1 MEELKKILLEI
12 DDIDKILRHLDIIVD
27 NIENKIL
34 KCKKEQWIYCSFFIF
49 SSSIILFIVSFIV

>member
-34 KCKKEQWIYCSFFIF
+34 KCKKEQ
-49 SSSIILFIVSFIV
+49 